1 MLVFVHP
8 LPDTLTH
15 NQVLSQTRPFAEAS
29 NIYYLYSK
37 VCQQGLRP
45 SLDQLPAD
53 TPASIITM
61 MQQCWD
67 GDRTK
72 RISAAQCLS
81 VIAEELDICEEED
94 ARRGFV
100 ALENPLGKTCM
111 QRAPELQAMM
121 QRMFMELSDV
131 KAAVREGAKDVKDV
145 KKGQEV
151 LLSGQQEVLQ
161 GIRELSEQ
169 LSRALDGLG
178 QSLEAVRAAAVRDTR
193 AEGGFA
199 ALGRALEAHREAAQ
213 RHGDG
218 YDPDGSL
225 LARAVDAATADLDPE
240 LASSLVRCMTDVMA
254 GAGGGRQSLTGGYQ
268 SPGGSR
274 QSITGS
280 QQPSKGDKLD
290 ALVSVVTEMREEI
303 RSLRELNNEQTKLL
317 RIIEGRGNRVPQT
330 FIIVPDVEEYDTV
343 GATAATGSMLTAT
356 ARAIKRSILRQP
368 LVQQLI
374 GLVWERS
381 RLLFICPVTGKAV
394 ACGPPRPPHNG
405 KGYLIHVPKA
415 WVKQM
420 VPVLQWGMAFL
431 KAGLASQ
438 GVVLP
443 GIDFMPALA
452 DERLRQVVE
461 SMSAELDLDADMSW
475 AHLGEHTKDF
485 VEAEADVGAVV
496 VKDAGRE
503 KLKQAGREVFG
514 PGNKQP
520 SDKTK
525 SLAMVLRFLAE
536 AEGAGDVATMPEWK
550 PQFVGLELA
559 TCRRTQATMW
569 VSAEGRERFEELG
582 EEALL
587 ASR

>member
-1 MLVFVHP
+1 
-8 LPDTLTH
+8 
-15 NQVLSQTRPFAEAS
+15 
-29 NIYYLYSK
+29 
-37 VCQQGLRP
+37 
-45 SLDQLPAD
+45 
-53 TPASIITM
+53 
-61 MQQCWD
+61 
-67 GDRTK
+67 
-72 RISAAQCLS
+72 
-81 VIAEELDICEEED
+81 
-94 ARRGFV
+94 
-100 ALENPLGKTCM
+100 
-111 QRAPELQAMM
+111 
-121 QRMFMELSDV
+121 
-131 KAAVREGAKDVKDV
+131 
-145 KKGQEV
+145 
-151 LLSGQQEVLQ
+151 
-161 GIRELSEQ
+161 
-169 LSRALDGLG
+169 
-178 QSLEAVRAAAVRDTR
+178 
-193 AEGGFA
+193 
-199 ALGRALEAHREAAQ
+199 
-213 RHGDG
+213 
-218 YDPDGSL
+218 
-225 LARAVDAATADLDPE
+225 
-240 LASSLVRCMTDVMA
+240 
-254 GAGGGRQSLTGGYQ
+254 
-268 SPGGSR
+268 
-274 QSITGS
+274 
-280 QQPSKGDKLD
+280 
-290 ALVSVVTEMREEI
+290 MREEI

-343 GATAATGSMLTAT
+343 GATTAAAATGSMLTAT

-514 PGNKQP
+514 PGNRQP